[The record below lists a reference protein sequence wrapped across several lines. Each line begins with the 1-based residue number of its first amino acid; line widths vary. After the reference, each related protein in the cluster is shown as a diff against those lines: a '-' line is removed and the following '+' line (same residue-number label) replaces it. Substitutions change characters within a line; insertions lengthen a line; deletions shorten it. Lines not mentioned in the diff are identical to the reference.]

1 MAYYF
6 YGSNSSETIY
16 GTSSHDVIYGYG
28 GNDRLFGGYGNDHLY
43 GGSGDDDLYGGA
55 GINTLYGGYGDDW
68 FIMNARS
75 SASSDDLIADFE
87 FGNDAI
93 DVSAWGVSDFS
104 QIKAILT
111 SYYGDAR
118 LNAFAGGYNHVLTID
133 SVAPSQ
139 LVAQDFVY
147 SGGGGRNVVGTAY
160 NDTMFG
166 SRYNDTLNGGNGHD
180 ILLGGYG
187 NDILVGSYGNDD
199 LHGGAGYDV
208 MTGGAGYDAFNF
220 DAITELGAQRRT
232 RPHHRLPGGYR
243 LYRPVEDRRQR
254 VCGRQPGVPLH
265 RRACFY
271 GGGTGVLCLLGQQH
285 DHLGQHRHRCGGR
298 IPGHAV
304 RPSRHDRRRLHP
316 LSRAG
321 MKRPPGFRRAAVFS
335 CRGGN
340 RSQQGPSDTTR

>member
-1 MAYYF
+1 M
-6 YGSNSSETIY
+6 
-16 GTSSHDVIYGYG
+16 
-28 GNDRLFGGYGNDHLY
+28 
-43 GGSGDDDLYGGA
+43 
-55 GINTLYGGYGDDW
+55 
-68 FIMNARS
+68 
-75 SASSDDLIADFE
+75 IADFE

-147 SGGGGRNVVGTAY
+147 SGGGPRNVVGTAY

-208 MTGGAGYDAFNF
+208 MTGGTGYDAFNF
-220 DAITELGAQRRT
+220 DAITNSAPNAARDRITDFQEDIDYIDLSKIDANVFAAGNQAFRFIGAHAFT
-232 RPHHRLPGGYR
+232 
-243 LYRPVEDRRQR
+243 
-254 VCGRQPGVPLH
+254 
-265 RRACFY
+265 AA
-271 GGGTGVLCLLGQQH
+271 GQVSYAFSGSQH

-304 RPSRHDRRRLHP
+304 RPPRHDRRRLHP
-316 LSRAG
+316 VSASGNEAAARFSAGRPFSVSSRATALS
-321 MKRPPGFRRAAVFS
+321 KARPKPRGSLYSPLRTHSGRSADLAPRRAQTGAYSLVQN
-335 CRGGN
+335 C
-340 RSQQGPSDTTR
+340 